1 MLEYLISEKSLGE
14 KMKEVVLPEDVD
26 FLFGIKVN
34 PSFYSALIVT
44 AVLLLV
50 AVILRIFVIPRFKQV
65 PGKFQAL
72 LEKIVEFF
80 ADLSDSNCAKP
91 NAYLGPYIFSAGLFI
106 FFGTIIEMVGF
117 PAVMLDINACIAMAL
132 GAFVSIL
139 AVAVKTNKLRGVGNV
154 LKDFSLPISMSFRL
168 FGAIMSG
175 GLVLELVYSF
185 AFLSYGV
192 PVIVYIL
199 FTLLHA
205 VIQLYVYVMLTSI
218 FFGENT
224 EVKEKA
230 KKKVKN
236 KPTTAQL
243 DQGK

>member
-1 MLEYLISEKSLGE
+1 MFELLLAEETLGE

-34 PSFYSALIVT
+34 PSFYSAMIVT
-44 AVLLLV
+44 AFLLLV
-50 AVILRIFVIPRFKQV
+50 AVIIRIFVIPRFKTV

-80 ADLSDSNCAKP
+80 ADMSENNCHKP
-91 NAYLGPYIFSAGLFI
+91 NGYLGPFIFSAGLFI
-106 FFGTIIEMVGF
+106 FCGTMIETVGI
-117 PAVMLDINACIAMAL
+117 PAVMLDINACIALAL
-132 GAFVSIL
+132 SSFLSIF
-139 AVAVKTNKLRGVGNV
+139 AIAVKTNKMKGVGNV

-185 AFLSYGV
+185 TFLSFGV
-192 PVIVYIL
+192 PVIVYVL

-205 VIQLYVYVMLTSI
+205 IIQLYVYVMLTSI

-224 EVKEKA
+224 EPKPSKA
-230 KKKVKN
+230 KKVK
-236 KPTTAQL
+236 KKARA
-243 DQGK
+243 